1 MAVLIDPTGNDVVV
15 TDREGNRLQMN
26 PPGTLVQVTS
36 AGGARATFFP
46 EVGFNLID
54 WQVPVGEDTVGLVHA
69 EPDVLAG
76 GSGTRSGIP
85 ILFPFPNRIAGAS
98 FEFRGDEYNLTPA
111 KPGDP
116 NAIHGFCAKTA
127 WHDFTEVDDSS
138 VAATFRISRDAAD
151 RLAEWPGDLE
161 LRMTF
166 TLADTSLRI
175 SALVT
180 NVDDKP
186 VPFGLG
192 YHPYFSS
199 LGNTSVDEL
208 LVECR
213 ANEYWVLKESI
224 PTGELRA
231 VSGDTDLRSST
242 VLGSRELDDILTGLR
257 PFVPD
262 ADGLMERATLTGS
275 AVKLAIRCD
284 GSFRDLVAFTP
295 ANREAFA
302 LEPYTCPTDAV
313 HLTERGQDVGWR
325 VLEPGESWRGTIEL
339 CAYPR

>member
-1 MAVLIDPTGNDVVV
+1 MAVEIDPTGNKINV
-15 TDREGNRLQMN
+15 TDREGNLLRMD
-26 PPGTLVQVTS
+26 PPSTLVRVTS
-36 AGGARATFFP
+36 PGGASATFFP

-54 WQVPVGEDTVGLVHA
+54 WQVPVGEDSVGMVHA
-69 EPDVLAG
+69 EPDVLSG

-98 FEFRGDEYNLTPA
+98 FQFRGQDYELTPA

-127 WHDFTEVDDSS
+127 WRDFTKVDESS
-138 VAATFRISRDAAD
+138 VAATFRISRDASD
-151 RLAEWPGDLE
+151 RLGEWPGDLE

-208 LVECR
+208 TVECR
-213 ANEYWVLKESI
+213 ASNYWVLNDSI
-224 PTGELRA
+224 PTGEVRP
-231 VSGDTDLRSST
+231 VSGDTDLRSAT
-242 VLGSRELDDILTGLR
+242 ILGARHLDDILTGLR

-262 ADGLMERATLTGS
+262 SDGLMERATMTGS
-275 AVKLAIRCD
+275 AIKLGVRCD

-313 HLTERGQDVGWR
+313 HLTERGLDVGWR
-325 VLEPGESWRGTIEL
+325 VLDSGESWRGTVEL